1 MLIVWS
7 KQEMASAIG
16 VTPEYVTKIIKWD
29 RNLSL
34 KKKKELRSFYAS
46 KRWLLD
52 KAIITL
58 DNELSGKF

>member
-1 MLIVWS
+1 
-7 KQEMASAIG
+7 MASAIG